1 MKFFYC
7 PRTRAAR
14 IYWLLEELG
23 IDYDLVN
30 VDIRAESGVDNP
42 DFLAASP
49 MGKVPAIEDG
59 DIRMAETAAIG
70 LYLADKYSMGDLAPA
85 LDDPLRGQYL
95 YWMVFT
101 PAVIEPA
108 MMEKFSGA
116 EPNKFQNGWGSYD
129 LMIETLEKAVEKG
142 PWLLGDRF
150 TAADVLVALSAHFMK
165 QFNMLPDNPAIDAY
179 VERCA
184 ARPAFQKL
192 QAFEAEN

>member
-23 IDYDLVN
+23 IDYDLVT
-30 VDIRAESGVDNP
+30 VDVRSGEGRDDP
-42 DFLAASP
+42 DFIAASP
-49 MGKVPAIEDG
+49 MGKVPAIADG
-59 DIRMAETAAIG
+59 EVRMAETAAIA
-70 LYLADKYSMGDLAPA
+70 LYLADKYSMGTLAPE

-95 YWMVFT
+95 YWMVYT

-108 MMEKFSGA
+108 MMEKFSGT
-116 EPNKFQNGWGSYD
+116 ESNPFQSGWGSFD
-129 LMIETLEKAVEKG
+129 LMVETLEKGIGEG
-142 PWLLGDRF
+142 PWLLGERF
-150 TAADVLVALSAHFMK
+150 SAADVLVGLSASFMK
-165 QFNMLPDNPAIDAY
+165 QFGMLSDNPAIDAY

-192 QAFEAEN
+192 QALEAED